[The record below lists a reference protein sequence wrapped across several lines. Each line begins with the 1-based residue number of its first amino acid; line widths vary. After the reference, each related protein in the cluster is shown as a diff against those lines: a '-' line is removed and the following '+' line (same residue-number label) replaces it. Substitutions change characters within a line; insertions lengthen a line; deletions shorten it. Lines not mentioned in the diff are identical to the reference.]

1 MSSCSSGFVFLV
13 LVVVLVLDIVFFRR
27 FRTPMDLIFV
37 KAPRF
42 ATVLQIWLFED
53 EDEYDD
59 EYEDDVRTSGSSCLP
74 Y

>member
-1 MSSCSSGFVFLV
+1 
-13 LVVVLVLDIVFFRR
+13 
-27 FRTPMDLIFV
+27 MDLIFV

-59 EYEDDVRTSGSSCLP
+59 EYEDDVRTSGSSSLP